1 MSEHSSEPQ
10 LPAPPVPQG
19 RYRAALLDGGLAY
32 SAGMTPR
39 RQGRLV
45 VTGRVGE
52 DLDAAMAAWAAGLA
66 AGNAL
71 VAVSEAAGGLDRI
84 KRCVRMTVYVRCTDD
99 FTGLSAVADGAS
111 ETLAARLGEES
122 LPVRTAV
129 GVRTL
134 PGGAPVEVELIAAV
148 R

>member
-1 MSEHSSEPQ
+1 
-10 LPAPPVPQG
+10 
-19 RYRAALLDGGLAY
+19 
-32 SAGMTPR
+32 
-39 RQGRLV
+39 
-45 VTGRVGE
+45 
-52 DLDAAMAAWAAGLA
+52 
-66 AGNAL
+66 
-71 VAVSEAAGGLDRI
+71 
-84 KRCVRMTVYVRCTDD
+84 MTVCVCCTDG